1 MTATEEPEP
10 PAGRRTRRAAVVE
23 RGRRLVDA
31 IKAGD
36 DEMVEAAVLALSRR
50 SRWLAPL
57 ATVVGAFVMLFQ
69 GVKLLCANWRL
80 TLVQVLPAMLVWAAM
95 LDLKA
100 HVFRGRT
107 FGVVHGVILV
117 PMVLGIAVVT
127 AGAYYL
133 NAVFAF
139 AVSTPGPPQVRPA
152 LAGVRR
158 HRLSLLGCG
167 LVIGVAL
174 GVSATV
180 VDRWGRG
187 WYAVCLGAV
196 VGVMMVTYVAIPSR
210 LLGVGQTRSSR
221 DRLVAMVIAGALSAV
236 VCAVPY
242 TLGRFAVVLLGDSTL
257 RVFAIV
263 ALVVAVILQAG
274 ATGAVK

>member
-1 MTATEEPEP
+1 
-10 PAGRRTRRAAVVE
+10 
-23 RGRRLVDA
+23 
-31 IKAGD
+31 
-36 DEMVEAAVLALSRR
+36 MVEAAVLALSRR

-274 ATGAVK
+274 ATGAVKAVKVSTKLAATPPAEVATGGPGQSDPSSRADA